1 MNNPVNWLC
10 PNWIRTVS
18 AIFVVFVALATQ
30 SLSAADGFDG
40 GESGRFQPLDPQL
53 LTRTEALK
61 RISPQVI
68 KGSESM
74 QKVVDQVL
82 DSTAGH
88 PVFVEL
94 SVRLGR
100 IDRAEGLLDFA
111 ESHPDNYA
119 AADAIRFL
127 LRHDQSPKIEARL
140 KALASGARFEGLI
153 QLLAGSGAGEAFEI
167 LKSQLDAHDSEGKTG
182 HTVIRCLCATRAG
195 ASTILSLHKNDLL
208 PDDLHSFAGQMLSL
222 IPWAEIRERAARQ
235 FPESQSHG
243 AAGLTMGDLRAF
255 KGDSERGRAVFND
268 PVVGC
273 SRCHVV
279 QGNGVRFGP
288 ELSLIGDKL
297 SPEALLESIQSPSAG
312 IAFGFEAWE
321 LELDTTEVL
330 YGILTSETDEFVILR
345 DSLGVDQK
353 VDKSTI
359 LSRTKSPASAM
370 PQGLARLMSPTQMA
384 DLIQYL
390 QGLKASP

>member
-1 MNNPVNWLC
+1 MW
-10 PNWIRTVS
+10 VS
-18 AIFVVFVALATQ
+18 VLSGLVIHSSILVGPALA
-30 SLSAADGFDG
+30 AADVPDA
-40 GESGRFQPLDPQL
+40 GEPGHFKTLDPQL

-61 RISPQVI
+61 RINPEVL
-68 KGSESM
+68 KGSASM

-94 SVRLGR
+94 VVRLER
-100 IDRAEGLLDFA
+100 IDRADGLLDFA

-127 LRHDQSPKIEARL
+127 LRHDQSRKIEERL
-140 KALASGARFEGLI
+140 KALASGSQFEGLI
-153 QLLAGSGAGEAFEI
+153 QLLAGSGTEEAFEI
-167 LKSQLDAHDSEGKTG
+167 LKSQLETHASGSKTG

-195 ASTILSLHKNDLL
+195 ANTILSLHQNDLL
-208 PDDLHSFAGQMLSL
+208 PDDLHGFAGQMLSL
-222 IPWAEIRERAARQ
+222 IPWAGIRERANRQ

-255 KGDSERGRAVFND
+255 KSDSERGRAVFND

-279 QGNGVRFGP
+279 QGTGVRFGP
-288 ELSLIGDKL
+288 ELTLIGDKL

-330 YGILTSETDEFVILR
+330 YGILASETDEFVILR

-353 VDKSTI
+353 VEKSSI
-359 LSRTKSPASAM
+359 ISRTKTPASAM

-390 QGLKASP
+390 QGLKATP